1 MDALDRG
8 FHEARGANFRA
19 RYGRERLTAYGPFD
33 QEYEALER
41 SSVLLDLSDRMRVSL
56 SGEDRG
62 RFLNGLVTQ
71 RVDDLL
77 PGTGAHACF
86 LDRRSHILAEV
97 RVFATEDSLLLE
109 GEPGLGSSLVERLL
123 KFRLS
128 SRVAVSDWTEGSSLL
143 SVQGPLA
150 GETVGAVLGTDGA
163 GLPPCGHTTA
173 LFGGAPV
180 RILRVP
186 RTGRPGLD
194 LLCPRTLAGD
204 LWRALAAGGAL
215 PAGWDLLE
223 TARIEAG
230 LPRFGAD
237 LTEETL
243 FPEARLPGHVSWD
256 KGCYL
261 GQEIVARVRTY
272 GSLKRVRTGILVDGP
287 AEPGD
292 TVRVKGRDAATLS
305 SARFSPLVGKT
316 CAFAYLHPA
325 LGAEEDAGVIVAGP
339 AGEYPAT
346 VAAFP
351 FV

>member
-33 QEYEALER
+33 QEYEALEQA
-41 SSVLLDLSDRMRVSL
+41 SVLLDLSDHARLDL
-56 SGEDRG
+56 SGEDRV

-71 RVDDLL
+71 QVATLP
-77 PGTGAHACF
+77 PGTGAPACF
-86 LDRRSHILAEV
+86 LDRRSRILAEV
-97 RVFATEDSLLLE
+97 RIFATEDSLLLE
-109 GEPGLGSSLVERLL
+109 GEPGLGASLVERLQ
-123 KFRLS
+123 KYRLS
-128 SRVAVSDWTEGSSLL
+128 SRVAVADLSEESALL

-163 GLPPCGHTTA
+163 GLPPYGHA
-173 LFGGAPV
+173 AAAFGGAP
-180 RILRVP
+180 LRVFRIP

-194 LLCPRTLAGD
+194 LLCPRSHAGD
-204 LWRALAAGGAL
+204 LWRSLAAAGAA

-223 TARIEAG
+223 TARTEAG

-261 GQEIVARVRTY
+261 GQEIVSRVRTY
-272 GSLKRVRTGILVDGP
+272 GNVKRVRTGLLVDG
-287 AEPGD
+287 AAQPGD
-292 TVRVKGRDAATLS
+292 SVRVRGREAARLT

-325 LGAEEDAGVIVAGP
+325 LGAEEDAQILVGGPEGDLPACVAP
-339 AGEYPAT
+339 
-346 VAAFP
+346 FP
-351 FV
+351 FL